1 MSHKISLG
9 KRLSASV
16 ILIFLI
22 FAASFIIFQQARE
35 KHFKIEAIQSR
46 LQIYNNTLSKTLT
59 LGGTWEQ
66 ALQLANLDT
75 VRDLRITLIDTTGRV
90 LYDNT
95 IEDYAALPNHLHRP
109 EVADALRHGNGCVID
124 RFSSSTGRNYF
135 YSATYYRHALVPAQ
149 PHATAGGGMVVRSAL
164 PYTNDLL
171 RSLSAD
177 QHYLW
182 FALAAMGVLAVV
194 LYRFMSRL
202 GDNITKLQL
211 FATRADH
218 GESLDTDDLMEFSND
233 ELGEIAERIIKL
245 YKRLRRT
252 KEEQAI
258 IKRQLTQNIAH
269 ELKTPVASIQGYLET
284 ILENPQIQPV
294 TRKQFLE
301 RSYAQTQRLTS
312 LLQDISTLNRMD
324 DAPQAKEFQPLD
336 LAPLVQNIRRETT
349 LQFAEHRM
357 KLLVDIPPRAELQGN
372 PSLLYSIFRNLIDNA
387 IAYAGQGTTVTLTIR
402 DGGADRTWH
411 CHVADNGAGVP
422 AEHLPRLFERFYR
435 VDKGRSRKMGGT
447 GLGLAIVKNAVLLH
461 GGAITVQNEPQGG
474 LRFSFTLPK
483 R

>member
-75 VRDLRITLIDTTGRV
+75 VRGLRITLIDTAGRV
-90 LYDNT
+90 LFDNT
-95 IEDYAALPNHLHRP
+95 IRDYPSLPNHLHRP
-109 EVADALRHGNGCVID
+109 EVADALLHGNGCVID

-135 YSATYYRHALVPAQ
+135 YFATRYSHLLHPAHAGAARRGL
-149 PHATAGGGMVVRSAL
+149 VVRTAL

-182 FALAAMGVLAVV
+182 FALLAMAVLAVV

-218 GESLDTDDLMEFSND
+218 GDSLDTDDLMEFSND

-245 YKRLRRT
+245 YKRLQRT

-294 TRKQFLE
+294 TKKQFLE

-336 LAPLVQNIRRETT
+336 LAPVVQNIRRETA
-349 LQFAEHRM
+349 LQLAERRM
-357 KLLVDIPPRAELQGN
+357 KLLVDIPQKAELQGN
-372 PSLLYSIFRNLIDNA
+372 PSLIYSIFRNLIDNA
-387 IAYAGQGTTVTLTIR
+387 IAYAGQDTTVTLSIR
-402 DGGADRTWH
+402 DGGADGLWH
-411 CHVADNGAGVP
+411 CQVADNGVGVP
-422 AEHLPRLFERFYR
+422 PEHLPRLFERFYR

-461 GGAITVQNEPQGG
+461 GGTIAVQNDPQGG
-474 LRFSFTLPK
+474 LRFTFTLPK
-483 R
+483 

>member
-59 LGGTWEQ
+59 LGGSWEQ
-66 ALQLANLDT
+66 SLQLANLDT
-75 VRDLRITLIDTTGRV
+75 VRDLRITLIDTTGQV
-90 LYDNT
+90 LFDNT
-95 IEDYAALPNHLHRP
+95 IQDYPSLPNHLHRP
-109 EVADALRHGNGCVID
+109 EVADALLHGKGYVID
-124 RFSSSTGRNYF
+124 RYSSSTGRNYF
-135 YSATYYRHALVPAQ
+135 YSATYYRHLFLPSHTDT
-149 PHATAGGGMVVRSAL
+149 PLRGLVVRTAL

-182 FALAAMGVLAVV
+182 FALLAMAVLAVV

-218 GESLDTDDLMEFSND
+218 GDSLDTDDLMEFSND

-245 YKRLRRT
+245 YKRLQRT

-294 TRKQFLE
+294 TKKQFLE

-324 DAPQAKEFQPLD
+324 DAPQVKEFQTLD
-336 LAPLVQNIRRETT
+336 LVPVVQNIRRETA
-349 LQFAEHRM
+349 LQLAERRM
-357 KLLVDIPPRAELQGN
+357 KLLVDIPQKAELQGN
-372 PSLLYSIFRNLIDNA
+372 PSLIYSIFRNLIDNA
-387 IAYAGQGTTVTLTIR
+387 IAYAGQDTTVTLNIR
-402 DGGADRTWH
+402 DDGDSLWH
-411 CHVADNGAGVP
+411 CQVADNGVGVP
-422 AEHLPRLFERFYR
+422 PEHLPRLFERFYR

-461 GGAITVQNEPQGG
+461 GGTITAQNDPQGG
-474 LRFSFTLPK
+474 LRFIFTLSK
-483 R
+483 